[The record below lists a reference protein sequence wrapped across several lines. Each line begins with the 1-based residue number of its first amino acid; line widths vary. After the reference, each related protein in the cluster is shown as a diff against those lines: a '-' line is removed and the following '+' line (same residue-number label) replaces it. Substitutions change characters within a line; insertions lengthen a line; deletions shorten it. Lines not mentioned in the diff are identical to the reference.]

1 MKIGLV
7 TVMLTGALSL
17 ALVGCSQNVED
28 SATSGGSALSAALS
42 SSVLHAEPGAVPS
55 DYHLAALTLRLF
67 GTQPR
72 ADGGGYATFADK
84 STWQTRNVAV
94 GDWLARNYQLAA
106 VTKEGVTLRG
116 AAGDVALSAGKDL
129 AMNALFHRFDTA
141 ATYQGKNVW
150 QIDGKTFADIHAAYG
165 AGATGQDRSGVGPTA
180 AIGTVSTVVLSSVDP
195 NGVLARAGLHDGSV
209 LVALNGAALHAADL
223 DQLATALTRSGT
235 TVSLTI
241 SEHGAVHPVTYT
253 VD

>member
-7 TVMLTGALSL
+7 TMIVAGALSL
-17 ALVGCSQNVED
+17 GLVGCSQDVED
-28 SATSGGSALSAALS
+28 SASSGGSALSAALS
-42 SSVLHAEPGAVPS
+42 ASVLHAEPDSVPS

-72 ADGGGYATFADK
+72 ADGGGFATFADK
-84 STWQTRNVAV
+84 STWQTKNVAV
-94 GDWLARNYQLAA
+94 GDWLTRNYQLAA
-106 VTKEGVTLRG
+106 VTKDGVTLR
-116 AAGDVALSAGKDL
+116 AASGEVALSSGKDL
-129 AMNALFHRFDTA
+129 AINALFHRFDTA
-141 ATYQGKNVW
+141 ATYQGENVW
-150 QIDGKTFADIHAAYG
+150 QIDGKTFADIHAAHG

-195 NGVLARAGLHDGSV
+195 SGVLARAGLHDSSV

-223 DQLATALTRSGT
+223 DDLATALTKSGT

-253 VD
+253 VN